1 MPNVAHVPLATMAN
15 ISTATHFAL
24 VSPRVVVL
32 GRDNAHIVA
41 SSHLMQLAAEA
52 TTERPVAI
60 AG

>member
-1 MPNVAHVPLATMAN
+1 MTYGAYVPLAAMVN
-15 ISTATHFAL
+15 VSTATHFAL
-24 VSPRVVVL
+24 VSPMADTL

-41 SSHLMQLAAEA
+41 SSHQMQLAAEA